1 MFIFTRRPKHWMN
14 PHYERRV
21 WEKCWPNENTR
32 WNRPRNK
39 LAMRTVRLHLQL
51 LFALWNT
58 RLNFVQMPR
67 KIYMTMRMPNEPVAG
82 PKLVNKNCS
91 SWLTDIASARYSFF
105 IVHFSIA
112 AIIFAVII
120 VIDVVL
126 RAIEWLNVL

>member
-1 MFIFTRRPKHWMN
+1 
-14 PHYERRV
+14 
-21 WEKCWPNENTR
+21 
-32 WNRPRNK
+32 
-39 LAMRTVRLHLQL
+39 
-51 LFALWNT
+51 
-58 RLNFVQMPR
+58 MPR

-91 SWLTDIASARYSFF
+91 LRLTDIASARNSFF
-105 IVHFSIA
+105 IFHFSIA